1 MEFLC
6 LHGTAVLNMNFY
18 LQKRTRI
25 FELESRDYL
34 FCAKPIKFTHYEYL
48 TLIESQWRDQSE

>member
-48 TLIESQWRDQSE
+48 TLIES